1 MPLARDEGREGTN
14 ADGSKSAMYCSHCYA
29 SGRFIAPDITVKQMQ
44 MRVKGNLKEGGFSGF
59 VAGLFTRRILKLER
73 WSKR

>member
-1 MPLARDEGREGTN
+1 MPLARDEGGGGTN
-14 ADGSKSAMYCSHCYA
+14 ADGSKSAKYCSHCYER
-29 SGRFIAPDITVKQMQ
+29 GRFTDPDITVKQMQ
-44 MRVKGNLKEGGFSGF
+44 THVKGKLKEVGFPGF